1 MFFENHNF
9 KGQAG
14 MSLVEV
20 LIAAAIGAL
29 AMTLTADFFR
39 SFNEQKWAQEN
50 KANARMQREIVTNF
64 LRAKVPA
71 SIAALSVTAPTAAV
85 WSCPSAGPCTFQ
97 TNTTDGIKIQV
108 SCDSVANIPILDKTP
123 FDKASAS
130 LSAGCVKCPARTR
143 PMMTMQVYSGGAL
156 IKTQKLPDPNAKN
169 KLTDLVG
176 MGICFTAP
184 LYQENTGTA
193 AAPVM
198 VNRWNRWNITI
209 IPYFFTRSP
218 NGKDTADQLLS
229 KIMMSPEQ
237 ISLASDSQLG
247 PSMRIMNS
255 SVAPFAGP

>member
-1 MFFENHNF
+1 MFFDNHNF

-20 LIAAAIGAL
+20 LMASAIGAL
-29 AMTLTADFFR
+29 VLTLTTTFLV

-64 LRAKVPA
+64 LRAKVPV

-85 WSCPSAGPCTFQ
+85 WSCPSSGPCTFQ

-169 KLTDLVG
+169 KLIDLVG
-176 MGICFTAP
+176 MGICFSAP
-184 LYQENTGTA
+184 QYQENTGTA
-193 AAPVM
+193 AAPVWVTM
-198 VNRWNRWNITI
+198 WDRWNITI

-229 KIMMSPEQ
+229 KLMMSPEQ
-237 ISLASDSQLG
+237 LSLAPDSQLG

-255 SVAPFAGP
+255 SVAPSAGP

>member
-29 AMTLTADFFR
+29 VMTLSTNFFL
-39 SFNEQKWAQEN
+39 SFNDQKKAQET

-64 LRAKVPA
+64 LRAKVPV

-97 TNTTDGIKIQV
+97 TNTTDGIKIDV
-108 SCDSVANIPILDKTP
+108 SCDSVANIPILDRTP
-123 FDKASAS
+123 FDIASAS

-143 PMMTMQVYSGGAL
+143 PMMTMRVYSGGAL
-156 IKTQKLPDPNAKN
+156 IKTQRLPDPNATN
-169 KLTDLVG
+169 KLIDLLG
-176 MGICFTAP
+176 MGICFSAP

-218 NGKDTADQLLS
+218 NGNDTAHQLLS
-229 KIMMSPEQ
+229 KLMMSPEQ
-237 ISLASDSQLG
+237 LTLAPDSQLG

-255 SVAPFAGP
+255 SVAPSAGP

>member
-1 MFFENHNF
+1 MFFGNHNF

-20 LIAAAIGAL
+20 LMASAIGAL
-29 AMTLTADFFR
+29 VLTLTTTFLV
-39 SFNEQKWAQEN
+39 SLNEQKWAQEN

-64 LRAKVPA
+64 LRAKVPV

-176 MGICFTAP
+176 MGICFSAP
-184 LYQENTGTA
+184 QYQENTGTA

-229 KIMMSPEQ
+229 KLMMSPEQ
-237 ISLASDSQLG
+237 LTLAADSQLG

-255 SVAPFAGP
+255 SVAPSAGP

>member
-1 MFFENHNF
+1 MTKKKDTSDKPEL
-9 KGQAG
+9 K
-14 MSLVEV
+14 SLV
-20 LIAAAIGAL
+20 
-29 AMTLTADFFR
+29 T
-39 SFNEQKWAQEN
+39 S
-50 KANARMQREIVTNF
+50 
-64 LRAKVPA
+64 
-71 SIAALSVTAPTAAV
+71 SISRTSKL
-85 WSCPSAGPCTFQ
+85 
-97 TNTTDGIKIQV
+97 
-108 SCDSVANIPILDKTP
+108 L
-123 FDKASAS
+123 S
-130 LSAGCVKCPARTR
+130 LSLRV
-143 PMMTMQVYSGGAL
+143 GADAEHF
-156 IKTQKLPDPNAKN
+156 IAQISKAKN

-176 MGICFTAP
+176 MGICFSAP

-237 ISLASDSQLG
+237 LSLASDSQLG

>member
-20 LIAAAIGAL
+20 LMASAIGAL
-29 AMTLTADFFR
+29 VLTLTTTFLV

-64 LRAKVPA
+64 LRAKVPV

-85 WSCPSAGPCTFQ
+85 WSCPSSGPCTFQ

-169 KLTDLVG
+169 KLIDLVG
-176 MGICFTAP
+176 MGICFSAP
-184 LYQENTGTA
+184 QYQENTGTA

-229 KIMMSPEQ
+229 KLMMSPEQ
-237 ISLASDSQLG
+237 LTLAADSQLG

-255 SVAPFAGP
+255 SVAPSAGP